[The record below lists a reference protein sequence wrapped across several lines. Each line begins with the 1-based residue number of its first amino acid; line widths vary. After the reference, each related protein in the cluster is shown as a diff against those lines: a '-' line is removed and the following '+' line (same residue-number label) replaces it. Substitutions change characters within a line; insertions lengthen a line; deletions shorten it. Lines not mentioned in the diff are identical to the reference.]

1 MVSKKVVPRNKASR
15 KKYNQEQRS
24 AYQLNAMYGHETIG
38 VLSLDSSTHLL
49 KLAYCANWQQDGFA
63 ISPHL
68 SLDNKHNPTV
78 AYNYLDNALPEGEAR
93 QLLVENLGISQKNVY
108 SQIRALGNDLPG
120 AMTFIPIVESDSIND
135 PASKLTPIFR
145 ELTEDELIA
154 RLDTKEEF
162 GLLTWDDRPRL
173 SVAGVQDKLN
183 VFIRDE
189 TNSNERQI
197 GFGDG
202 SLCSTHILKFEKK
215 NCLGLVLNE
224 YFCMMLSKAV
234 GLPTASVE
242 FIRFGTHPALMVERF
257 DRKYLNDS
265 NKVMRRHVIDG
276 CQALNLSREH
286 KYERNLGDGRD
297 VKLIRDGASLEK
309 LFKFADSM
317 SSPVE
322 SKQWLINW
330 QLFNL
335 IISNYDSH
343 GKNVSFFFDK
353 TNVRFTPA
361 YDLVNIAVFPQ
372 FKHALAMAMGDEF
385 EPNDIHAYQLADFA
399 ETCNIDKKLVSR
411 LLVSLSDK
419 VIKQL
424 ENHTLIN
431 ELISYDEKT
440 ANILTPEDIQYFDSL
455 AKKILEKS
463 KYLKTQAAE
472 ILKIKV

>member
-1 MVSKKVVPRNKASR
+1 MGLAVLSKNRVSSNKQNEAQS
-15 KKYNQEQRS
+15 S
-24 AYQLNAMYGHETIG
+24 AYQLNVMYGDKTIG

-49 KLAYCANWQQDGFA
+49 KLAYSSNWQQSGFA

-68 SLDNKHNPTV
+68 MLNNQHNPTV

-93 QLLVENLGISQKNVY
+93 KLLAENLGVSEKNVY
-108 SQIRALGNDLPG
+108 SQIRALGNDLAG
-120 AMTFIPIVESDSIND
+120 AITFMSAAESDSINNPD
-135 PASKLTPIFR
+135 YKLTPIFR
-145 ELTEDELIA
+145 ALEQNELIA

-162 GLLTWDDRPRL
+162 GLLTWDDKPRL

-183 VFIRDE
+183 VFIDDE
-189 TNSNERQI
+189 TNVDKRQI

-215 NCLGLVLNE
+215 NCLNLVLNE
-224 YFCMMLSKAV
+224 YFCMKLSEAV

-242 FIRFGTHPALMVERF
+242 FSRFGMHPALIVERF
-257 DRKYLNDS
+257 DRKYVKDS

-297 VKLIRDGASLEK
+297 VKHIRDGASLEK
-309 LFKFADSM
+309 LFAFTDGM
-317 SSPVE
+317 SSPIE

-335 IISNYDSH
+335 MISNYDSH
-343 GKNVSFFFDK
+343 GKNVSLFFDK

-361 YDLVNIAVFPQ
+361 YDLVNIAMFDQ
-372 FKHALAMAMGDEF
+372 FKHVLAMAMGDEF
-385 EPNDIHAYQLADFA
+385 EPKDIHAYQLADFA
-399 ETCNIDKKLVSR
+399 ETCNIDKKLLSR

-424 ENHTLIN
+424 ENHSLIN

-440 ANILTPEDIQYFDSL
+440 ANILTSDDIQYFNSL
-455 AKKILEKS
+455 AKHILEKT
-463 KYLKTQAAE
+463 KHLKAQAAE
-472 ILKIKV
+472 IPSIKV